1 MTSQILHFH
10 FIGRTHWKSLMMSI
24 VPGKY
29 EKYPLAILE
38 DVRGK
43 HIFAFL
49 LYVTASCCKE
59 EL

>member
-1 MTSQILHFH
+1 
-10 FIGRTHWKSLMMSI
+10 MMSV

-38 DVRGK
+38 YVRGK

-49 LYVTASCCKE
+49 LYVTASSCME

>member
-1 MTSQILHFH
+1 
-10 FIGRTHWKSLMMSI
+10 MMSV

-38 DVRGK
+38 YVRGK

-49 LYVTASCCKE
+49 LYVTASCCME